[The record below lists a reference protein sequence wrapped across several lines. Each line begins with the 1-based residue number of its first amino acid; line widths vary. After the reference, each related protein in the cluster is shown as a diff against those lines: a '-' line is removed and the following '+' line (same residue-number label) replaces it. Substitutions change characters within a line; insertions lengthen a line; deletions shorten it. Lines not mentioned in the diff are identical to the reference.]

1 MKDEVEI
8 RAAVSEDTQAI
19 LDIYKYYVENTSLT
33 FEYQIPTYDEFRN
46 RIIHTLEH
54 YPYLVAECSGK
65 IIGYAYAG
73 RFHPR
78 AAYEWNV
85 EMTIY
90 LDVNNRR
97 KGIGQK
103 LYTLLENILKE
114 QGILKSIAVI
124 TFPKDEYSDFN
135 SMQFHEKM
143 GYNLSGKI
151 DYSGYKF
158 KRWYSVIYMDK
169 MIGVPKENMNHIL
182 DFNDVRNKFN
192 L

>member
-1 MKDEVEI
+1 MKDEVKI
-8 RAAVSEDTQAI
+8 RVAVPEDTQAI
-19 LDIYKYYVENTSLT
+19 LDIYRYYVENTALT
-33 FEYQIPTYDEFRN
+33 FEYQNPEYDEFRN

-54 YPYLVAECSGK
+54 YPYLVAEYSGK

-78 AAYEWNV
+78 DAYEWNA

-97 KGIGQK
+97 KGIGK
-103 LYTLLENILKE
+103 ELYTLLEDILRE
-114 QGILKSIAVI
+114 QGLLKTIAVI

-135 SMQFHEKM
+135 SMQFHERM
-143 GYNLSGKI
+143 GYNLSGRI

-158 KRWYSVIYMDK
+158 KRWYSTIYMDK
-169 MIGVPKENMNHIL
+169 MIGIPKENMNHIL
-182 DFNDVRNKFN
+182 DFNDVRDKFN